1 MKEGAWSAILVDG
14 APEPLRSS
22 GAGACGLN
30 FAIARFASSHQR
42 TQKVPGHRRY
52 LFDGVI
58 ECRLVDLRRLVEPR
72 ELSHELDRRSPDLLL
87 SRGRVEVEQRLD
99 VPAHGIP
106 SKSADARGCAR
117 EKQLALARV
126 AREQP
131 RPLKLRTPLGEP
143 AALCQKVT
151 ARTR

>member
-30 FAIARFASSHQR
+30 FAIARFARSHQR
-42 TQKVPGHRRY
+42 TQKIPGHRRY

-72 ELSHELDRRSPDLLL
+72 ELSHELDRSSPDLLL

-99 VPAHGIP
+99 VPAHGNLP
-106 SKSADARGCAR
+106 PDQRTHAAARAR
-117 EKQLALARV
+117 SSSRSGLLRV
-126 AREQP
+126 SN
-131 RPLKLRTPLGEP
+131 
-143 AALCQKVT
+143 AASSNC
-151 ARTR
+151 TRAS